1 MLEMEAIQYKG
12 FRNIKENDEVVGF
25 QVGIRFV
32 TYRGPWLSQFRFK
45 YVKVDGEKFG
55 PDVCTFILHGVEY
68 TYEEMLQDWRV
79 KWNLQ
84 DVCYIHVRKP
94 GGLESGNHKVQVVYR
109 EVASY
114 LPPFIDERFDAQ
126 EDFPEDDPSNTREMI
141 IV

>member
-12 FRNIKENDEVVGF
+12 FRNIKKNGEVTGF

-32 TYRGPWLSQFRFK
+32 AYRGPWLSQFRFK

-55 PDVCTFILHGVEY
+55 PDACTFLLHGIEY
-68 TYEEMLQDWRV
+68 TYEEMLQDWHV

-94 GGLESGNHKVQVVYR
+94 GGLESGNHRVQVIFK
-109 EVASY
+109 EIASY
-114 LPPFIDERFDAQ
+114 LPPRVDTVLDMT
-126 EDFPEDDPSNTREMI
+126 EDFPEDEKNTREMI